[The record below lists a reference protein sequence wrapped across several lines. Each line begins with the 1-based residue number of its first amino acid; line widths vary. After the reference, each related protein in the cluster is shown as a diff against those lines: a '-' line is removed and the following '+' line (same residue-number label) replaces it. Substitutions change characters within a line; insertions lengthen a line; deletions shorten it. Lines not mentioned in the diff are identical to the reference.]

1 MKNYGAPSVIWGSE
15 DSLIGYGDLYD
26 KPSINKLAVVRL
38 KTDPT
43 IYKIVITPL
52 SRSQWNDWNNP

>member
-15 DSLIGYGDLYD
+15 DGLIGYGDVYRINRPLTSLPLY
-26 KPSINKLAVVRL
+26 L

-52 SRSQWNDWNNP
+52 SRSQVE